1 MRYALFAVIA
11 LAACGSSTKSVT
23 GNNDGDGKVTVIISR
38 QCVHTNANGTVT
50 AYAPPCAIGDTI
62 VVISH

>member
-1 MRYALFAVIA
+1 MRYALFAVIT
-11 LAACGSSTKSVT
+11 LAACSSSSKSVT

-50 AYAPPCAIGDTI
+50 GYAPPCAVGDTI
-62 VVISH
+62 VVITH